1 MENNI
6 LIWIIIICLIVI
18 IFFLQAINYNLK
30 SLIPLLLPNVLE
42 MALPSEELKKAKEE
56 LAKGILEGM
65 KGNND
70 ES

>member
-42 MALPSEELKKAKEE
+42 MALPSDELKKAKEE

>member
-30 SLIPLLLPNVLE
+30 NLIPLLLPNVLE

-65 KGNND
+65 KGNDN

>member
-65 KGNND
+65 KGNDD

>member
-56 LAKGILEGM
+56 LAKGILEVM